1 MSPTPSTVPS
11 APSGRPA
18 LTPRRRSVLGG
29 GLSLALLGLGLS
41 ACSSDKGASSTEDA
55 GPFPTSWDEALTVD
69 VFDGLANQMGE
80 QPGWFGHLVK
90 QDFALTLNVIA
101 PTVAGCVAT
110 LYRPRPAAR
119 ALGAVVPTAAGHT
132 LDELVDGGLLAD
144 LTPYYEHMSSAAR
157 FDTAVQKV
165 NDGKEGIYAIPT
177 QVSGLKPTEPSEGI
191 DPTFGPFLRWDLYK
205 EVGYP
210 EIGTLEDLTGVLE
223 KMQKAMPT
231 GDNGKKVYA
240 LSLFKDWDGNFMN
253 NAKQPCCYY
262 GYDEVGFVL
271 AAADGSDFQSIL
283 DPDGL
288 YVRTLRWF
296 FAMNQKGLVDPD
308 STTQNYDTLYSKI
321 QSGNVLFSFW
331 PWQGQAAFN
340 TEDHMA
346 DGKGFMLA
354 PLADQKIFSY
364 GASIYGAG
372 QVFAVGSQ
380 ADDPQ
385 RTAAFIDWLY
395 SPAGV
400 YANSSQTMGAAGPKG
415 LTWDLNGDEKP
426 ELTDFGRKALLGD
439 GADVPSDWGGGKYAD
454 GASWLNVTTVLG
466 NDEDPD
472 TGYPYNYKMWETY
485 QDSVANPLTED
496 WAGKMGGAVTT
507 MEYLTTNDQVA
518 VAPGASYVA
527 PQDSSEI
534 ETIRNQV
541 KAVIV
546 QSSWKMAFAGSES
559 DFDALLEDLTSTAEG
574 LGYQKVLDVDMA
586 NAKEQDKERKA
597 VAEKYG

>member
-1 MSPTPSTVPS
+1 MSPTPSTV
-11 APSGRPA
+11 PSGRPA

-55 GPFPTSWDEALTVD
+55 GPFPTSWDEQLTVD

-80 QPGWFGHLVK
+80 QPGWFGHLMK

-101 PTVAGCVAT
+101 PNVAGGGDT
-110 LYRPRPAAR
+110 LYNTR
-119 ALGAVVPTAAGHT
+119 VAAGDLGDVVLT
-132 LDELVDGGLLAD
+132 DVGQKLDELVDGGLLAD

-354 PLADQKIFSY
+354 PLDDQKIFSY

-385 RTAAFIDWLY
+385 RAAAFIDWLY

-400 YANSSQTMGAAGPKG
+400 YANSSQTMGAAGPQG

-496 WAGKMGGAVTT
+496 WAGKMGGAATT

-546 QSSWKMAFAGSES
+546 QSSWKMAFAVSES